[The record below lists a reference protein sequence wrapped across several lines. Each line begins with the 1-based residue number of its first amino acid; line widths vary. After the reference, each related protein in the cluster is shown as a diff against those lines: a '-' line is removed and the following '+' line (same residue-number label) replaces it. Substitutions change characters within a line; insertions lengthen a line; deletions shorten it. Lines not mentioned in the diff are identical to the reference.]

1 MTEREKLKELKKAEK
16 SIKKKKHN
24 IEIKNFDSDKI
35 FRVKYETE
43 EERQIIK
50 KKLEELT
57 EILEP
62 SCNW

>member
-1 MTEREKLKELKKAEK
+1 MIEREKLKELKKAEK
-16 SIKKKKHN
+16 SIEKRKHN

-35 FRVKYETE
+35 FRIKYQSE

-50 KKLEELT
+50 KKLSELT
-57 EILEP
+57 EVLEP